1 MNKKLVALVLAV
13 DVIAGVTL
21 GSLVG
26 YRQSSQQATATSKPA
41 TVQTEKKKE
50 PVSVSPPVDAAA
62 TVAAA
67 APATDETSS
76 DLPPKVENSM
86 GNQIDMTEIEVAEV
100 EKMLSI
106 AGVPKDKKYSQRIM
120 YFQKNNNISASGILD
135 QQTLE
140 TLIHQATQK
149 FVDQRIG
156 TGQ

>member
-13 DVIAGVTL
+13 AVIAGVTL

-26 YRQSSQQATATSKPA
+26 YRQSSQQATASSKPT

-50 PVSVSPPVDAAA
+50 PVSASQPVAA

-67 APATDETSS
+67 PETDE
-76 DLPPKVENSM
+76 DNAELPPTVENSM

-106 AGVPKDKKYSQRIM
+106 AGVPADKKYSQRIVE
-120 YFQKNNNISASGILD
+120 FQKYNNLSTSGILD

-140 TLIHQATQK
+140 ILIHQATQK

>member
-13 DVIAGVTL
+13 AVIAGVTL

-26 YRQSSQQATATSKPA
+26 YRQSFQQATASSKPA

-50 PVSVSPPVDAAA
+50 PVSDTPPVDAAI
-62 TVAAA
+62 TVAP
-67 APATDETSS
+67 APTTDETSS
-76 DLPPKVENSM
+76 ELPPKVENSM

>member
-13 DVIAGVTL
+13 AVIAGVTL

-26 YRQSSQQATATSKPA
+26 YRQSFQQATASSKPA

-50 PVSVSPPVDAAA
+50 PVSDTPPVDAAI
-62 TVAAA
+62 TVAP
-67 APATDETSS
+67 APTTDETSS
-76 DLPPKVENSM
+76 ELPHKVENSM